1 MRQRNVFMNYFRK
14 RITADD
20 CLKHRWLQQLK
31 NAAHEASPEFPSDD
45 TALDAAKQNLSTH
58 KEHWDEQ
65 GWGCW
70 HMSLLKT
77 QTIMMRY

>member
-1 MRQRNVFMNYFRK
+1 MFGLTFKLICNQINLCRM

-31 NAAHEASPEFPSDD
+31 NAVHEASPEFSSDE

-65 GWGCW
+65 V
-70 HMSLLKT
+70 LV
-77 QTIMMRY
+77 